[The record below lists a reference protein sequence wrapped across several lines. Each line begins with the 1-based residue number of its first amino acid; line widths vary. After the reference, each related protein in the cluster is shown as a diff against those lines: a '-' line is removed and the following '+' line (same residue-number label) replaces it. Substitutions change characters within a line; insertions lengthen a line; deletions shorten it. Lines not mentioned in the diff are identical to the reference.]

1 MVMKRVTRP
10 FRQLQ
15 GKLTLSYTLNSVVTF
30 LFIEVTLIIIILGYV
45 NLNISG
51 LVLNNLKQQAPQATS
66 YFVHGTPDR
75 EALALWLHIIQ
86 PTVFNVGPGNSQ
98 PLFLVA
104 VDAQGQVLASTDA
117 RSVPV
122 NAPILTQ
129 LNAASR
135 ADLASV
141 LNGDK
146 GTANGLVSHDAGN
159 TLVAIMPIEGGK
171 GNVQGALIMKVVQPN
186 IFQLVLAFL
195 QFILFS
201 VVVVTTI
208 AAIGGLVFGSL
219 TSRGITRRLRRLAS
233 ASDKWSHG
241 DFTAI
246 AIDTSADELGQMA
259 RQFNRMAEQLRNLL
273 QARQK
278 LASLEE
284 RNRLARDLHDSVKQQ
299 VFAVGMQIGAT
310 KVLLRRDVD
319 AAEGRLLEAEKL
331 VRQAQQELTTLIR
344 ELRPVALEGK
354 SLVDA
359 LREMA
364 TAWSQQTGIVA
375 NVRVEG
381 TQAMPLT
388 VEEALFRIAQE
399 ALSNVA
405 RHSKATL
412 VQLVLTIADEDVTL
426 SITDNGQGFDTTHQ
440 AGMGV
445 GLLSMQERMKAL
457 GGDVQLESTPGKGTC
472 IIVHCK
478 RAIA

>member
-15 GKLTLSYTLNSVVTF
+15 GKLTLSYTLTSVVTF
-30 LFIEVTLIIIILGYV
+30 LLIEVTLITIILWFV

-75 EALALWLHIIQ
+75 EALSLWLRIIQ
-86 PTVFNVGPGNSQ
+86 PTVFNVGPGNNH
-98 PLFLVA
+98 PIFLVA
-104 VDAQGQVLASTDA
+104 VDAQGQIIASSSSQ
-117 RSVPV
+117 SVPV
-122 NAPILTQ
+122 NTSLLTQ

-135 ADLASV
+135 TDLTSV

-146 GTANGLVSHDAGN
+146 GTTNGLVSHDAGN
-159 TLVAIMPIEGGK
+159 TLVAIMPIVGG
-171 GNVQGALIMKVVQPN
+171 GRNVQGALVMKVVQPN

-195 QFILFS
+195 QFILIS

-208 AAIGGLVFGSL
+208 AAIAGLVFGSL
-219 TSRGITRRLRRLAS
+219 TARGITRRLRRLAT

-241 DFTAI
+241 DFTAV
-246 AIDTSADELGQMA
+246 ATDTSADELGQMA

-278 LASLEE
+278 LATLEE

-310 KVLLRRDVD
+310 KILLRRDID

-344 ELRPVALEGK
+344 ELRPVALEDKG
-354 SLVDA
+354 LMDA
-359 LREMA
+359 LREMV
-364 TAWSQQTGIVA
+364 TSWSQQTGIVA
-375 NVRVEG
+375 NVRVDG
-381 TQAMPLT
+381 TQAMPLM

-412 VQLVLTIADEDVTL
+412 VQLVLTIADENVTL
-426 SITDNGQGFDTTHQ
+426 SITDNGEGFDTAQ
-440 AGMGV
+440 QEGMGV
-445 GLLSMQERMKAL
+445 GLLSMHERMKAL
-457 GGDVQLESTPGKGTC
+457 GGDVQLESTPGKGTS
-472 IIVHCK
+472 IVVYCK
-478 RAIA
+478 RAVA